1 MPRNFKRRSS
11 KKPLNR
17 RLRGGRSKPMKG
29 GFGAIQATNSYYHPK
44 VPRTLQIATRRYK
57 KQMLRFV
64 VNQTYKCTPQGAGS
78 VGPENC
84 YLQFRANSIHDV
96 MNGALGNG
104 SLMQPNTW
112 ASQHVQEYGP
122 TVTNVTAE
130 GYDNWK
136 ERFQHFTVLGSRLQ
150 ATCQT
155 IVGTSASET
164 GTFYVNLAG
173 ATGSITNTKQ
183 AWQIMELPYTKRARL
198 FPAVTTA
205 GGATANVP
213 GARLQINYSAKKFEG
228 VNDVMDNSNLRGAFD
243 NSFGEGKYPTEQS
256 FYTVGM

>member
-1 MPRNFKRRSS
+1 
-11 KKPLNR
+11 
-17 RLRGGRSKPMKG
+17 
-29 GFGAIQATNSYYHPK
+29 
-44 VPRTLQIATRRYK
+44 
-57 KQMLRFV
+57 

-96 MNGALGNG
+96 MNGASGNG

-112 ASQHVQEYGP
+112 LPQNSNVYGP
-122 TVTNVTAE
+122 TITDVNAD

-155 IVGTSASET
+155 VVGSSASET

-173 ATGSITNTKQ
+173 ATGSISNTKQ
-183 AWQIMELPYTKRARL
+183 AYQIMDLPYTKRARL

-213 GARLQINYSAKKFEG
+213 GARLMINYSSKKFEG
-228 VNDVMDNSNLRGAFD
+228 VHDVMDNQNLRGVFD
-243 NSFGEGKYPTEQS
+243 NSYGTGAPPSEQS
-256 FYTVGM
+256 FFTIGYVPTMPYSQHSGVHAPALITIKVEYIVKLTEPTDTNQVQ